1 MIQLNN
7 ISYEIGERHLLREL
21 DWYIDDG
28 SRIAL
33 VGANGSGKTTLLR
46 IVTGQLRQ
54 TSGRINKPSG
64 YRIGYLPQEE
74 VSLEDNQILSIVLA
88 GRPDVQE
95 IATQLR
101 EIQIAL
107 TAENNPQNQREL
119 ITKQGELENHFKLL
133 DGYSLQ
139 AEAKKILAG
148 LGFDQNNFGKPLSEF
163 SGGWRMRV
171 YLAKLL
177 LQKPNLLLLDEPTN
191 HLDLPSLEWLEEYL
205 KKFSGSIVIVSHD
218 RTFIDKIAREIVE
231 LENGVLQHFPG
242 KFADFEKQ
250 KEMLAEQA
258 LQQQKNIQRYKAQ
271 QQKFIDRFRYK
282 ATKAAQVQS
291 RIKKLEKLESVDLIR
306 QFKNFSFSI
315 KVDEPSYK
323 DVLKFKDVSFRYD
336 EAWIFH
342 QLNFQISRGDKI
354 ALVGQ
359 NGAGK
364 TTLTKL
370 ITGMLKPQEGNIK
383 IGERVHIGYFAQHR
397 IEELNLKNTI
407 YQEVLETAAD
417 SHRPNI
423 RNILGL
429 FKFSGDDIDKK
440 IEVLSGGEKARVSLA
455 KIILSPVNFL
465 IMDEPT
471 NHLDIPSR
479 QALENALRE
488 YDGTLLL
495 ISHDRFFLDKLVHRI
510 FELKKQKLTEF
521 EGNYTDYLHLR
532 PAEDEVSPEV
542 MTELKDKNVS
552 RKSRDQKRKEAEA
565 RQAIS
570 RKRNEIQT
578 RISEIEQQ
586 IEKLE
591 MEKIHIE
598 SEMGK
603 TETYQDAEKIIAI
616 QARYKEINAQLKN
629 LLAEWEKLHTEFEE
643 LMRTLQMM
651 LDDE

>member
-1 MIQLNN
+1 
-7 ISYEIGERHLLREL
+7 
-21 DWYIDDG
+21 
-28 SRIAL
+28 
-33 VGANGSGKTTLLR
+33 
-46 IVTGQLRQ
+46 
-54 TSGRINKPSG
+54 
-64 YRIGYLPQEE
+64 
-74 VSLEDNQILSIVLA
+74 
-88 GRPDVQE
+88 
-95 IATQLR
+95 
-101 EIQIAL
+101 
-107 TAENNPQNQREL
+107 
-119 ITKQGELENHFKLL
+119 
-133 DGYSLQ
+133 
-139 AEAKKILAG
+139 
-148 LGFDQNNFGKPLSEF
+148 
-163 SGGWRMRV
+163 MRV

-177 LQKPNLLLLDEPTN
+177 LQKPDLLLLDEPTN

-205 KKFSGSIVIVSHD
+205 KKFNGSIVIVSHD

-231 LENGVLQHFPG
+231 LENGALHHFPG
-242 KFADFEKQ
+242 KFADFERQ
-250 KEMLAEQA
+250 KELLAEQT
-258 LQQQKNIQRYKAQ
+258 LQHQKNIQRYKTQ

-282 ATKAAQVQS
+282 ATKAAQAQS
-291 RIKKLEKLESVDLIR
+291 RIKKLEKLESLELNR
-306 QFKNFSFSI
+306 QTKSFSFSI
-315 KVDEPSYK
+315 KVDVSSYK
-323 DVLKFKDVSFRYD
+323 DVLKFKDVSFRYNETWVFRD
-336 EAWIFH
+336 
-342 QLNFQISRGDKI
+342 LNFQISRGDKI

-370 ITGMLKPQEGNIK
+370 ITGMLKPQQGNIK

-429 FKFSGDDIDKK
+429 FKFSGDDIEKK

-495 ISHDRFFLDKLVHRI
+495 ISHDRYFLDKLIHRV

-532 PAEDEVSPEV
+532 PAEDEVSSEV
-542 MTELKDKNVS
+542 MTELSDKNVS

-570 RKRNEIQT
+570 RKRNELQT
-578 RISEIEQQ
+578 RISVIEEK

-591 MEKIHIE
+591 VEKIRIE
-598 SEMGK
+598 ADMGK
-603 TETYQDAEKIIAI
+603 TETYQDTEKIITI
-616 QARYKEINAQLKN
+616 QARYKEINAQLKK
-629 LLAEWEKLHTEFEE
+629 LLAEWEKLHAGFEE